1 MNSKWITAVVI
12 IFGSLTVFFI
22 LGWST
27 VLKSALIFS
36 CIVLIISV
44 LLQSGKGGGLAA
56 IGGLADQSAMGA
68 QTGGILTKVTYLVG
82 AVFIIATLFLTKMT
96 LTSMHGVDNIRTEMS
111 TSLEHDHASH
121 EGAVDEHAG
130 HNHAP
135 GEHVDHAQSV
145 TENAVGTA
153 KSVGMKAVSDV
164 KETIETKVESITE
177 EKKND

>member
-1 MNSKWITAVVI
+1 MDYGSCYYFWLADRVFYSRLVYRIEICINFFMYCLDYKRTATI
-12 IFGSLTVFFI
+12 RK
-22 LGWST
+22 GWW
-27 VLKSALIFS
+27 
-36 CIVLIISV
+36 
-44 LLQSGKGGGLAA
+44 LAA

-135 GEHVDHAQSV
+135 GEHVDHAQTV